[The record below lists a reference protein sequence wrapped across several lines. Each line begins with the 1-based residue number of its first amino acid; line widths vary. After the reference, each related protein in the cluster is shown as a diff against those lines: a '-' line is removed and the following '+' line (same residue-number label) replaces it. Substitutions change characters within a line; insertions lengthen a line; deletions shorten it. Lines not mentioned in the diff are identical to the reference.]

1 MSHSHHHSFRSFGKA
16 PSLSAIVHGS
26 NPVSFEDGLFLP
38 SNCHSRTWLLDNIQ
52 ETCRD
57 TFSCQLT
64 NCEQDQF
71 TENSYVQSSCFPRV
85 VQTTRS
91 NSKSCERTNCQS
103 GSSIAVKKC
112 AAQPCQSGSSQKMS
126 FIDQSCQPANYMAK
140 CCPVKAPL
148 SKSYQTLEYKSIQCQ
163 TQIPESSS
171 YRPLV
176 SVASEPQLLESSS
189 TYEPTC
195 CVTGG
200 LQMPSK

>member
-1 MSHSHHHSFRSFGKA
+1 
-16 PSLSAIVHGS
+16 
-26 NPVSFEDGLFLP
+26 
-38 SNCHSRTWLLDNIQ
+38 
-52 ETCRD
+52 
-57 TFSCQLT
+57 
-64 NCEQDQF
+64 
-71 TENSYVQSSCFPRV
+71 VQSSCFPRV

-200 LQMPSK
+200 LQMPSKWRIFRGGGIFKLISEICRIFSSLSAKYCVCLWVKEMFSTISRNKNFLFFWGISCSKRELESMLNILDQ